1 MNWNVI
7 FCGIITTDNQKNL
20 IIIQWNI
27 NAETH
32 IEIGVAP
39 KIHEFK
45 MRKYK
50 RPLLCRIFKTIINIF
65 PFRQSTFIYLCT
77 LQTILSSALSRYQ
90 GIERCE
96 FIQVSFAWHLST
108 CQGDDIDWRFYLFC
122 SIVSSHDQVGK
133 FFLEITKLVT
143 ARSTSLK
150 AIHCDHLSQSMQ
162 SIILSSTTVSTM
174 ATLNKTI
181 NTLNK
186 IYLYLSIYKE
196 KKCWKCTYPHN
207 CRMTNTLICSLF
219 AGWD

>member
-1 MNWNVI
+1 MIFNVTL
-7 FCGIITTDNQKNL
+7 CATVTTDNQKIL

-27 NAETH
+27 NTENH
-32 IEIGVAP
+32 IEKGVSP
-39 KIHEFK
+39 KIHELK

-50 RPLLCRIFKTIINIF
+50 RPLLCKNFKTIINIS

-90 GIERCE
+90 SIERCE

-133 FFLEITKLVT
+133 FFLEITKLVA

-162 SIILSSTTVSTM
+162 TIILSSTTVSTM

-181 NTLNK
+181 
-186 IYLYLSIYKE
+186 YLYLSIYKE
-196 KKCWKCTYPHN
+196 KKCRKCT
-207 CRMTNTLICSLF
+207 
-219 AGWD
+219 